1 MNYTSQDGQD
11 KLVLEHL
18 NEMRDG
24 YFVDIGAHDGITF
37 SNSYMLEQ
45 QFGWYGLLIEA
56 NPAVLHS
63 LRNNRKSIIA
73 HETLWSTSCEMEFKS
88 VEGNTLSGLTE
99 VLTHKKALTRPNKP
113 YFVMTKTLD
122 QVLDQYE
129 CPNHINY
136 MSIDIE
142 GAEYE
147 VLSTFSFS
155 RTFDIISVEHLR
167 NKEEITN
174 LLGRQGYMVLKTIMK
189 DDETI
194 FVRKT

>member
-11 KLVLEHL
+11 KTVLEHL

-37 SNSYMLEQ
+37 SNTYVLEH
-45 QFGWYGLLIEA
+45 QFGWSGLLIEA
-56 NPAVLHS
+56 NPAILHS

-88 VEGNTLSGLTE
+88 IEGDTLSGLTE